1 LIDGIF
7 VNVHTVG
14 RFCYEDD
21 DFLLSSAVSQGNG
34 SNVYRPFRDATINS
48 LKHRLLVFLF
58 KRAKHISDAASD
70 PYELR
75 KFYQHFDQVMFSRMK
90 QKVCKIYFICD

>member
-7 VNVHTVG
+7 INVRTIG

-21 DFLLSSAVSQGNG
+21 NFLLSSAIPQENG

-58 KRAKHISDAASD
+58 KRAKRISDATSD

-75 KFYQHFDQVMFSRMK
+75 KFYQYFDQVVSVELNV
-90 QKVCKIYFICD
+90 KVFKGNVIC